1 MYFIITSTY
10 NVHKYTIKGS
20 TAKKDNCALGDEPKI
35 EQFAMALASFQVTKD
50 LSPYFEGSYKTLLFS
65 LKLELSPYLK

>member
-20 TAKKDNCALGDEPKI
+20 TAKKDNCALGDEPKKDRF
-35 EQFAMALASFQVTKD
+35 EMALASFRVH
-50 LSPYFEGSYKTLLFS
+50 SYKTFCLLQNKRFH
-65 LKLELSPYLK
+65 PVYM